1 MDRRGFSLVEA
12 LVVIAIIGILMAMY
26 LPVLSKA
33 KQKAKQTANMAHLH
47 DEGIGQMTSDGNSR
61 GDESRPT
68 REAARAAFRENR
80 GAGYGQGDDI
90 IVSRMLFSVSNNAS
104 FRAYWHTLL
113 NPANND
119 PIEYEGECLKAR
131 DESGKEFLLKPL
143 SNVVQGR
150 VTTIHAPMEW
160 EFISTDLGDTS
171 SGSMGTNVLYPDG
184 HVQYIAYPGAF
195 PATPTVSEL
204 SRRFME
210 SLQ

>member
-47 DEGIGQMTSDGNSR
+47 DEGIGQATSDGNSP
-61 GDESRPT
+61 RPT

-90 IVSRMLFSVSNNAS
+90 IVSRMLFSVSNDAS

-113 NPANND
+113 NPANTD

-131 DESGKEFLLKPL
+131 DESGKEFLLEPL
-143 SNVVQGR
+143 STVVQGR
-150 VTTIHAPMEW
+150 VTTIHVPMEW

-171 SGSMGTNVLYPDG
+171 SGSLGTNVLYPDG
-184 HVQYIAYPGAF
+184 HVRYIAYPGAF

-210 SLQ
+210 SLHE